1 MTLELVN
8 FSKRYGKKIVI
19 DHITLTFEAG
29 KSYALV
35 GVSGSG
41 KTTLLNSIG
50 RLEKVQSGKI
60 RLDGEDIWEI
70 SERTFFRDYLGY
82 VFQSYSLLENK
93 TVKQNLKLVE
103 TNQTKLVETLEKVGL
118 DATYLAAKIYEL
130 SGGQAQRVAIA
141 RMLLKA
147 KKIILADEPTG
158 ALDKQ
163 TGDEIV
169 TLLLNEAKADQYV
182 IIATHDPD
190 VYNRVDV
197 VIDVTTLGDAT

>member
-50 RLEKVQSGKI
+50 RIEKVQSGKI

-169 TLLLNEAKADQYV
+169 TLLLNEAKANQYV

-197 VIDVTTLGDAT
+197 V

>member
-50 RLEKVQSGKI
+50 RLEKIQSGKI

-118 DATYLAAKIYEL
+118 DATYLAAKNYEL
-130 SGGQAQRVAIA
+130 SGGQAHRVAIA

-169 TLLLNEAKADQYV
+169 TLLLNEAKANQYV

>member
-169 TLLLNEAKADQYV
+169 TLLLNEAKANQYV

>member
-130 SGGQAQRVAIA
+130 SGGQAQRVTIA

-169 TLLLNEAKADQYV
+169 TLLLNEAKANQYV

-197 VIDVTTLGDAT
+197 VIDVTNLGDAT

>member
-50 RLEKVQSGKI
+50 RLEKIQSGKI

-197 VIDVTTLGDAT
+197 VIDVTTLRDAT

>member
-50 RLEKVQSGKI
+50 RLEKIQSGKI

-169 TLLLNEAKADQYV
+169 TLLLNEAKANQYV

-197 VIDVTTLGDAT
+197 VIDETNLGDAT

>member
-50 RLEKVQSGKI
+50 RLEKIQSGKI

-197 VIDVTTLGDAT
+197 VIDVTTLGDVT

>member
-50 RLEKVQSGKI
+50 RLEKIQSGKI

-103 TNQTKLVETLEKVGL
+103 TNQTKVVETLEKVGL

-197 VIDVTTLGDAT
+197 VIDVTNLGDAT

>member
-50 RLEKVQSGKI
+50 RLEKIQSGKI

-169 TLLLNEAKADQYV
+169 TLLLNEAKANQYV

-197 VIDVTTLGDAT
+197 VIDVTNLGDAT

>member
-50 RLEKVQSGKI
+50 RLEKIQSGKI

-103 TNQTKLVETLEKVGL
+103 TNQTKRVETLEKVGR

-169 TLLLNEAKADQYV
+169 TLLLNEAKANQYV

-197 VIDVTTLGDAT
+197 VIDVTNLGDAT

>member
-50 RLEKVQSGKI
+50 RIEKVQSGKI

-169 TLLLNEAKADQYV
+169 TLLLNEAKANQYV

>member
-41 KTTLLNSIG
+41 KTALLNSIG
-50 RLEKVQSGKI
+50 RLEKIQSGKI

-169 TLLLNEAKADQYV
+169 TLLLNEAKANQYV

-197 VIDVTTLGDAT
+197 VIDVTNLGDAT

>member
-19 DHITLTFEAG
+19 DHITWTFEAG

-41 KTTLLNSIG
+41 KTTLLNNIG
-50 RLEKVQSGKI
+50 RLEKIQSGKI

-169 TLLLNEAKADQYV
+169 TLLLNEAKANQYV

>member
-19 DHITLTFEAG
+19 DHITFTFESG

-50 RLEKVQSGKI
+50 RLEKIQSGKI

-182 IIATHDPD
+182 NIATHDPD

>member
-1 MTLELVN
+1 M
-8 FSKRYGKKIVI
+8 
-19 DHITLTFEAG
+19 
-29 KSYALV
+29 V

-163 TGDEIV
+163 T
-169 TLLLNEAKADQYV
+169 AA
-182 IIATHDPD
+182 ATASW
-190 VYNRVDV
+190 
-197 VIDVTTLGDAT
+197 I

>member
-19 DHITLTFEAG
+19 DHITFTFESG

-50 RLEKVQSGKI
+50 RLEKIQSGKI

-169 TLLLNEAKADQYV
+169 TLLLNEAKANQYV

-197 VIDVTTLGDAT
+197 VIDVTNLGDAT

>member
-50 RLEKVQSGKI
+50 RLEKIQSGKI

-190 VYNRVDV
+190 VYNQVDV

>member
-1 MTLELVN
+1 MTLELVK

>member
-118 DATYLAAKIYEL
+118 DATYLTAKIYEL

-169 TLLLNEAKADQYV
+169 TLLLNEAKANQYV

>member
-1 MTLELVN
+1 VTLELVN

-50 RLEKVQSGKI
+50 RLEKIQSGKI

-190 VYNRVDV
+190 VYNQVDV

>member
-50 RLEKVQSGKI
+50 RLEKIQSGKI

-103 TNQTKLVETLEKVGL
+103 TNQTKLVEKLEKVGL

>member
-19 DHITLTFEAG
+19 DHITFTFESG

-169 TLLLNEAKADQYV
+169 TLLLNEAKANQYV

-197 VIDVTTLGDAT
+197 VIDVTNLGDAT

>member
-50 RLEKVQSGKI
+50 RLEKIQSGKI

-169 TLLLNEAKADQYV
+169 TLLLNEAKA
-182 IIATHDPD
+182 
-190 VYNRVDV
+190 N
-197 VIDVTTLGDAT
+197 

>member
-8 FSKRYGKKIVI
+8 FSKRDGKKIVI

-169 TLLLNEAKADQYV
+169 TLLLNEAKANQYV

>member
-8 FSKRYGKKIVI
+8 FSKRYGEKIVI

-50 RLEKVQSGKI
+50 RLEKIQSGKI

>member
-19 DHITLTFEAG
+19 DHITFTFESG

>member
-19 DHITLTFEAG
+19 DHITFTFESG

-50 RLEKVQSGKI
+50 RLEKIQSGKI

>member
-50 RLEKVQSGKI
+50 RLEKIQSGKI

-70 SERTFFRDYLGY
+70 SERTFF
-82 VFQSYSLLENK
+82 E
-93 TVKQNLKLVE
+93 
-103 TNQTKLVETLEKVGL
+103 
-118 DATYLAAKIYEL
+118 
-130 SGGQAQRVAIA
+130 
-141 RMLLKA
+141 
-147 KKIILADEPTG
+147 II
-158 ALDKQ
+158 
-163 TGDEIV
+163 
-169 TLLLNEAKADQYV
+169 
-182 IIATHDPD
+182 
-190 VYNRVDV
+190 
-197 VIDVTTLGDAT
+197 

>member
-1 MTLELVN
+1 VTLELVN

-50 RLEKVQSGKI
+50 RLEKIQSGKI

-169 TLLLNEAKADQYV
+169 TLLLNEAKANQYV

>member
-103 TNQTKLVETLEKVGL
+103 TNQTKVVETLEKVGL
-118 DATYLAAKIYEL
+118 DATYLTAKIYEL

-169 TLLLNEAKADQYV
+169 TLLLNEAKANQYV

>member
-103 TNQTKLVETLEKVGL
+103 NNQTKLVETLEKVGL

-169 TLLLNEAKADQYV
+169 TLLLNEAKANQYV